1 MKNIKLSIITV
12 CFNSAETIVETLR
25 SAKNQK
31 YYFIEHIVVD
41 GGSSDATLVVVAPE
55 IMLNHKIL
63 SEKDRGIYD
72 AMNKGI
78 AMATGDIIGFI
89 NADDF
94 YPSPEI
100 LSKVAAA
107 FESSGADCCY
117 GDLYYVQQDDTSKIV
132 RYWRSSP
139 FRSGLFGKGW
149 CPPHPTFFVRRE
161 VYERLGC
168 FDLNFRI
175 AADVELMARFLEV
188 GRISSHY
195 IPEVLVHM
203 RMGGTTNRSLSNVIK
218 QNLEVRRGFLALGLG
233 FSWVRFLGHKVFS
246 RALQFVRRPA
256 GSHD

>member
-1 MKNIKLSIITV
+1 MILSLITV
-12 CFNSAETIVETLR
+12 CYNSEGTIKNTLNSVNDQVR
-25 SAKNQK
+25 VAIQ
-31 YYFIEHIVVD
+31 HIVID
-41 GGSSDATLVVVAPE
+41 GASEDRTLE
-55 IMLNHKIL
+55 IVNFGININGKFI
-63 SEKDRGIYD
+63 SEKDAGIYD

-78 AMATGDIIGFI
+78 ALATGDVIGFI

-94 YPSPEI
+94 YPSPEV

-107 FESSGADCCY
+107 FEASGADCCY
-117 GDLYYVQQDDTSKIV
+117 GDLCYVQQDDTSKIV

-139 FRSGLFGKGW
+139 FRPGLFGKGW

-161 VYERLGC
+161 VYERLGG
-168 FDLNFRI
+168 FDLSFKI
-175 AADVELMARFLEV
+175 GADVELMARFLEV
-188 GRISSHY
+188 GKITSHY

-246 RALQFVRRPA
+246 RASQFVRRPV
-256 GSHD
+256 

>member
-1 MKNIKLSIITV
+1 MKISIITV
-12 CFNSAETIVETLR
+12 CFNSDKTIADTLR
-25 SAKNQK
+25 STRLQG
-31 YYFIEHIVVD
+31 YSDIEHVIVD
-41 GGSSDATLVVVAPE
+41 GDSKDKTLAVVAAE
-55 IMLNHKIL
+55 VVSNHKL
-63 SEKDRGIYD
+63 VSEKDRGIYD

-78 AMATGDIIGFI
+78 SLAKGEIIGFI

-94 YPSPEI
+94 YPSPEV

-107 FESSGADCCY
+107 FEASGADCCY
-117 GDLYYVQQDDTSKIV
+117 GDLCYVQQEDTSKIV

-139 FRSGLFGKGW
+139 FRPGLFGKGW

-161 VYERLGC
+161 VYQRLGR
-168 FDLNFRI
+168 FDLNFKI
-175 AADVELMARFLEV
+175 GADIELMARFLEV
-188 GRISSHY
+188 GKITSHY

-246 RALQFVRRPA
+246 RALQFVRRPV
-256 GSHD
+256 